1 MGMFVGILFL
11 SSLGNKLEEDFYI
24 TDPYVDF
31 NTALFATIMLIIF
44 GGIAGFIPAR
54 RAAKIKPI
62 EALNDK

>member
-1 MGMFVGILFL
+1 ML
-11 SSLGNKLEEDFYI
+11 YI

-31 NTALFATIMLIIF
+31 NTALFATVMLIIF